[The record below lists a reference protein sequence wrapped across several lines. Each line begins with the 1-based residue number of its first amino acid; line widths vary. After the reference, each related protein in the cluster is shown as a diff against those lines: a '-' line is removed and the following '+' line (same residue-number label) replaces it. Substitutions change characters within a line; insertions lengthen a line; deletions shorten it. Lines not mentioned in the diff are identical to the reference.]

1 MSVYDQI
8 AWLPLCGGL
17 TGLGLVLTYFA
28 WRGKRSW
35 RTLMRGVAWSVLPM
49 AAYLTGAIEMFWK
62 MGAAIGDFATGFVFS
77 PKVWTGIALAGASGL
92 LLLATGGFRRRRDRR
107 VGRDRG
113 DATVPSSTPAAGA
126 LGAASSKPSSVTKPE
141 PVPAAR
147 KAKRGKT
154 SGGGDDDMKEIEEIL
169 RNRGI
174 N

>member
-62 MGAAIGDFATGFVFS
+62 MGVAIGNFATGFVFS
-77 PKVWTGIALAGASGL
+77 PKVWTGIALAGVSGL
-92 LLLATGGFRRRRDRR
+92 LLLSTGGIRRRRGKRA
-107 VGRDRG
+107 GRG
-113 DATVPSSTPAAGA
+113 EAAVSAPAAPAGA
-126 LGAASSKPSSVTKPE
+126 LGAASSKSSAATKPE
-141 PVPAAR
+141 PVPVTR
-147 KAKRGKT
+147 KAKRGKS
-154 SGGGDDDMKEIEEIL
+154 SGGDDDDMKEIEEIL

-174 N
+174 S